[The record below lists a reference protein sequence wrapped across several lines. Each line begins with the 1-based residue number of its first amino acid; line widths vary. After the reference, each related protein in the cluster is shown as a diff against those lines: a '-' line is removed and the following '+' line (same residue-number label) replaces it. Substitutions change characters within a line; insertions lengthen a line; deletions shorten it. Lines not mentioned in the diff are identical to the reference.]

1 MVQLAF
7 TLDYVAP
14 ILDGT
19 KTTTIRSSRCRRDVG
34 DVVEA
39 MMGARGKQRSFA
51 TLLITGRR
59 VITPTDIDDAAHRAT
74 VARIYAG
81 HTQLVELTFRRIS

>member
-1 MVQLAF
+1 MQLAF
-7 TLDYVAP
+7 TRDYVGP

-19 KTTTIRSSRCRRDVG
+19 KTTTIRSHRCRRDVG

-39 MMGARGKQRSFA
+39 MMGARGQQRPFA

-59 VITPTDIDDAAHRAT
+59 VITPTDIDDAAHRASVT
-74 VARIYAG
+74 RIYPG
-81 HTQLVELTFRRIS
+81 HTHLVELTFQRIS